1 MEVDLLSFVGYFI
14 LYLLVGFVLF
24 SFVMYKKP
32 GSNVVSTIC
41 LMAIILSL
49 GIGFMSAVHL
59 GFINLFLVIL
69 ALWFSYIVVKMNKQD
84 RMEKYANRNHSK
96 KNYYTR
102 MKRKFMEER
111 PEDIKEEE

>member
-32 GSNVVSTIC
+32 GSNIVSTIC
-41 LMAIILSL
+41 LMVVILSI

-59 GFINLFLVIL
+59 GFINLFLIIL
-69 ALWFSYIVVKMNKQD
+69 ALWFSYILVKMNKQD
-84 RMEKYANRNHSK
+84 RMEKNAGRNQSEK
-96 KNYYTR
+96 AYYTR
-102 MKRKFMEER
+102 MKRKFMEENLDKDVE
-111 PEDIKEEE
+111 ED